1 MKFTK
6 NAVALLLALVMVGS
20 MASVLAF
27 AGYGLEATSEA
38 YEVDDNV
45 FHTSYEVTSGENG
58 NTVTAQALEF
68 DPADGYV
75 PVVFAANAGSVSL
88 LHNST
93 KPNGHFDRA
102 SIERWGYEP
111 VAAINGS
118 FFSLANGFLNA
129 INITDGRITCAHVG
143 YTGELVTFDS
153 KGVMTVVKSS
163 LDYKLYADGAE
174 LKNALTYINK
184 RDKGTAGDKIYY
196 WDSACGT
203 ISDSQDY
210 EKGVEILCNK
220 VNNTELS
227 VGGTLVG
234 EVVSVGT
241 DTYGTEIGTN
251 QFVLYCKNGSPFA
264 ETLKNLKAG
273 SEIQITVNESI
284 EESREVMENC
294 SSAIEN
300 IGWLVKDGVDQTQIQ
315 STIGTH
321 SVTLQARWT
330 AFGTKPDGS
339 YVFFT
344 TEGGSTGE
352 GGSVTLRDV
361 AKAMME
367 LGCTNVIR
375 MDGGGSSAMYL
386 ADAGNGEPGYVQ
398 YSSRSVSDCILVVK
412 VASMLP
418 SEELVAALDAAIAK
432 GEEAE
437 ESANLTLALDAA
449 KAVREDERATEGDY
463 KRAIMKISAALAGKQ
478 ELQALVAKAA
488 NVKFTEYSQFVLDN
502 LRAAYDVASS
512 VIANKE
518 ATAKE
523 IKDAYN
529 ELLYWYS
536 LSGDQSVNVAYGK
549 DYTTSQLFQQGG
561 AASGWGWDENAP
573 ITYPDE
579 YGKSLTDGVI
589 ADSGAAYSDAAWVG
603 FNHNT
608 PDYKE
613 NGYSWITVDLG
624 SVQAINK
631 AVLHVG
637 TGALG
642 SGISAD
648 GLKVEFFVSDD
659 EQNWTSIG
667 SATAENIAT
676 SSVEAVAVTAN
687 ASGRYVQ
694 ARFTRGGW
702 MFVSELEVCVDL
714 EAIDEGLYLTA
725 FNTSIL
731 ADYTSIFTSGTIT
744 GASHNPKWTQNIWL
758 EWNET
763 LEAYVVTKN
772 VFANGSF
779 ADYTLKEGEII
790 IAVHH
795 DSNVAVMNQNLA
807 KAAKVGDILVL
818 NGIDIEN
825 LTTDI
830 GAYFYFAPGYYPG
843 DVDMD
848 GAITATDYLIIR
860 RAVLGMIDLDDYQT
874 DLADV
879 NGNGKIDAR
888 DYYLVKRAFLS
899 EDNSILGWK

>member
-6 NAVALLLALVMVGS
+6 KALALVLALVMVGS
-20 MASVLAF
+20 LASVLAF
-27 AGYGLEATSEA
+27 AGYDMEATSEA

-58 NTVTAQALEF
+58 NTVTAEALEF

-75 PVVFAANAGSVSL
+75 PVVFDGNSGS
-88 LHNST
+88 
-93 KPNGHFDRA
+93 A
-102 SIERWGYEP
+102 SVLSKQFEKAFNERWGYEP
-111 VAAINGS
+111 VAIINGS
-118 FFSLANGFLNA
+118 FFNMTNNFLNS

-143 YTGELVTFDS
+143 YTGEMVTFDS

-163 LDYKLYADGAE
+163 LDYKLYANGAE

-184 RDKGTAGDKIYY
+184 RDKGTAGDKVYY

-234 EVVSVGT
+234 EVVSVGI
-241 DTYGTEIGTN
+241 DTYGTKIGTN

-273 SEIQITVNESI
+273 DEVQISVNESI
-284 EESREVMENC
+284 EASREVMENC

-300 IGWLVKDGVDQTQIQ
+300 VGWLVKDGVDQTQIMKE
-315 STIGTH
+315 IGTH

-344 TEGGSTGE
+344 TEGGSTGA

-398 YSSRSVSDCILVVK
+398 SSSRSVSDCIMVVK
-412 VASMLP
+412 LSSMLP
-418 SEELVAALDAAIAK
+418 SEELVTALDAAIAE

-437 ESANLTLALDAA
+437 ESANLTLALEAA
-449 KAVREDERATEGDY
+449 KAVRADERATEGDY
-463 KRAIMKISAALAGKQ
+463 KRAIMKISSALAGKQ
-478 ELQALVAKAA
+478 ELQALVAKVA
-488 NVKFTEYSQFVLDN
+488 NVKFTDYSQFVLDN

-512 VIANKE
+512 VVASKE
-518 ATAKE
+518 STSAE
-523 IKDAYN
+523 IKAAYN
-529 ELLYWYS
+529 DLLYWYS

-561 AASGWGWDENAP
+561 EASGWGWDENAP
-573 ITYPDE
+573 ISYPDE

-589 ADSGAAYSDAAWVG
+589 ADSGAAYSDVAWVG

-702 MFVSELEVCVDL
+702 MFVSEFEVCVDL
-714 EAIDEGLYLTA
+714 EAIEEGLYLTA

-758 EWNET
+758 EWNEA

-772 VFANGSF
+772 SFGGGSF

-795 DSNVAVMNQNLA
+795 DSDVAVMNQTLA
-807 KAAKVGDILVL
+807 KAAKVGDVLVL
-818 NGIDIEN
+818 NGIDIDK
-825 LTTDI
+825 LSTDI
-830 GAYFYFAPGYYPG
+830 GAYFYFKDGYKPG
-843 DVDMD
+843 DVNMNGELD
-848 GAITATDYLIIR
+848 ATDYLMIR
-860 RAVLGMIDLDDYQT
+860 RAVLGMIELDKEQT
-874 DLADV
+874 RLADV
-879 NGNGKIDAR
+879 NGNGKIDAN
-888 DYYLVKRAFLS
+888 DYIMVKRAFLGTYT
-899 EDNSILGWK
+899 IKGWN

>member
-6 NAVALLLALVMVGS
+6 KALALVLALVMVGS
-20 MASVLAF
+20 LASVLAF
-27 AGYGLEATSEA
+27 AGYDMEATSEA

-75 PVVFAANAGSVSL
+75 PVVFDGNSGS
-88 LHNST
+88 
-93 KPNGHFDRA
+93 A
-102 SIERWGYEP
+102 SVLSKQFEKAFNERWGYEP
-111 VAAINGS
+111 VAIINGS
-118 FFSLANGFLNA
+118 FFNMTNNFLNS

-143 YTGELVTFDS
+143 YTGEMVTFDS

-163 LDYKLYADGAE
+163 LDYKLYANGAE

-184 RDKGTAGDKIYY
+184 RDKGTAGDKVYY

-234 EVVSVGT
+234 EVVSVGI
-241 DTYGTEIGTN
+241 DTYGTKIGTN

-273 SEIQITVNESI
+273 DEVQISVNESI
-284 EESREVMENC
+284 EASREVMENC

-300 IGWLVKDGVDQTQIQ
+300 VGWLVKDGVDQTQIQ

-344 TEGGSTGE
+344 TEGGSTGA

-398 YSSRSVSDCILVVK
+398 SSSRSVSDCIMVVK
-412 VASMLP
+412 LSSMLP
-418 SEELVAALDAAIAK
+418 SEELVTALDAAIAE

-437 ESANLTLALDAA
+437 ESANLTLALEAA
-449 KAVREDERATEGDY
+449 KAIRADERATEGDY

-478 ELQALVAKAA
+478 ELQALVAKVA
-488 NVKFTEYSQFVLDN
+488 NVKFTDYSQFVLDN
-502 LRAAYDVASS
+502 LRVAYDVASS
-512 VIANKE
+512 VVANKE
-518 ATAKE
+518 ATSEE
-523 IKDAYN
+523 IKNAYN

-549 DYTTSQLFQQGG
+549 DYTTSVKP
-561 AASGWGWDENAP
+561 NAGYED
-573 ITYPDE
+573 TNNSE
-579 YGKSLTDGVI
+579 LTDGTLGDGG
-589 ADSGAAYSDAAWVG
+589 AGKSPTWAGYNGAAGGKYEFV
-603 FNHNT
+603 
-608 PDYKE
+608 
-613 NGYSWITVDLG
+613 IDLG
-624 SVQAINK
+624 EKFENIGSFSVN
-631 AVLHVG
+631 VLQ
-637 TGALG
+637 LK
-642 SGISAD
+642 SWGI
-648 GLKVEFFVSDD
+648 GVPKNIKVYVSDD
-659 EQNWTSIG
+659 NTNWKEAASLDVSSDIYN
-667 SATAENIAT
+667 STAQDAHT
-676 SSVEAVAVTAN
+676 LTAKPET
-687 ASGRYVQ
+687 AAAGRYVK
-694 ARFTRGGW
+694 F
-702 MFVSELEVCVDL
+702 ELTASTTFIFIAEATVNVDFA
-714 EAIDEGLYLTA
+714 AIDEGLYLTA
-725 FNTSIL
+725 FNKSIL
-731 ADYTSIFTSGTIT
+731 ADDTSIFTSGTIT
-744 GASHNPKWTQNIWL
+744 GSSHNPKWTQNIWL
-758 EWNET
+758 EWNEA

-772 VFANGSF
+772 SFGGGSF

-795 DSNVAVMNQNLA
+795 DSDVAVMNQNLA
-807 KAAKVGDILVL
+807 KAAKVGDVLVL
-818 NGIDIEN
+818 NGIDIDK
-825 LTTDI
+825 LSTDI
-830 GAYFYFAPGYYPG
+830 GAYFYFEDGYKPG
-843 DVDMD
+843 DVNMNGELD
-848 GAITATDYLIIR
+848 ATDYLMIR
-860 RAVLGMIDLDDYQT
+860 RAVLGMIELDKEQT
-874 DLADV
+874 RLADV
-879 NGNGKIDAR
+879 NGNGKIDAN
-888 DYYLVKRAFLS
+888 DYIMVKRAFLGTYT
-899 EDNSILGWK
+899 IKGWN

>member
-6 NAVALLLALVMVGS
+6 KALALVLALVMVGS
-20 MASVLAF
+20 LASVLAF
-27 AGYGLEATSEA
+27 AGYDMEATSEA

-58 NTVTAQALEF
+58 NTVTAEALEF

-75 PVVFAANAGSVSL
+75 PVVFDGNSGS
-88 LHNST
+88 
-93 KPNGHFDRA
+93 A
-102 SIERWGYEP
+102 SVLSKQFEKAFNERWGYEP
-111 VAAINGS
+111 VAIINGS
-118 FFSLANGFLNA
+118 FFNMTNNFLNS

-143 YTGELVTFDS
+143 YTGEMVTFDS

-163 LDYKLYADGAE
+163 LDYKLYANGAE

-184 RDKGTAGDKIYY
+184 RDKGTAGDKVYY

-234 EVVSVGT
+234 EVVSVGI
-241 DTYGTEIGTN
+241 DTYGTKIGTN

-273 SEIQITVNESI
+273 DEVQISVNESI
-284 EESREVMENC
+284 EASREVMENC

-300 IGWLVKDGVDQTQIQ
+300 VGWLVKDGVDQTQIMKE
-315 STIGTH
+315 IGTH

-344 TEGGSTGE
+344 TEGGSTGA

-398 YSSRSVSDCILVVK
+398 SSSRSVSDCIMVVK
-412 VASMLP
+412 LSSMLP
-418 SEELVAALDAAIAK
+418 SEELVTALDAAIAE

-437 ESANLTLALDAA
+437 ESANLTLALEAA
-449 KAVREDERATEGDY
+449 KAVRADERATEGDY
-463 KRAIMKISAALAGKQ
+463 KRAIMKISSALAGKQ
-478 ELQALVAKAA
+478 ELQALVAKVA
-488 NVKFTEYSQFVLDN
+488 NVKFTDYSQFVLDN

-512 VIANKE
+512 VVASKE
-518 ATAKE
+518 STSAE
-523 IKDAYN
+523 IKAAYN
-529 ELLYWYS
+529 DLLYWYS

-549 DYTTSQLFQQGG
+549 DYT
-561 AASGWGWDENAP
+561 ASSKSNASY
-573 ITYPDE
+573 TDTDGVE
-579 YGKSLTDGVI
+579 LTDG
-589 ADSGAAYSDAAWVG
+589 AFGNGGDAYSPTWAGYNGAAGGKYDFV
-603 FNHNT
+603 
-608 PDYKE
+608 
-613 NGYSWITVDLG
+613 IDLG
-624 SVQAINK
+624 EKFENIGSFSVDALQLKSWGI
-631 AVLHVG
+631 
-637 TGALG
+637 GAPKTV
-642 SGISAD
+642 
-648 GLKVEFFVSDD
+648 KVYVSDD
-659 EQNWTSIG
+659 NTNWNEAASLDV
-667 SATAENIAT
+667 SADIYNSNAQDAHTLTVTPKTA
-676 SSVEAVAVTAN
+676 V
-687 ASGRYVQ
+687 SGRYVKFELT
-694 ARFTRGGW
+694 ASTTFI
-702 MFVSELEVCVDL
+702 FISELTVNVDY
-714 EAIDEGLYLTA
+714 EAIEEGMYLTA

-744 GASHNPKWTQNIWL
+744 GSSHNPKWTQNIWL
-758 EWNET
+758 EWNEA

-772 VFANGSF
+772 SFGGGSF

-795 DSNVAVMNQNLA
+795 DSDVAVMNQNLA
-807 KAAKVGDILVL
+807 KAAKVGDVLVL
-818 NGIDIEN
+818 NGIDIDK
-825 LTTDI
+825 LSTDI
-830 GAYFYFAPGYYPG
+830 GAYFYFEDGYKPG
-843 DVDMD
+843 DVNMNGELD
-848 GAITATDYLIIR
+848 ATDYLMIR
-860 RAVLGMIDLDDYQT
+860 RAVLGMIELDKEQT
-874 DLADV
+874 RLADV
-879 NGNGKIDAR
+879 NGNGKIDAN
-888 DYYLVKRAFLS
+888 DYIMVKRAFLGTYT
-899 EDNSILGWK
+899 IKGWN

>member
-6 NAVALLLALVMVGS
+6 NAVALILALVMVGS
-20 MASVLAF
+20 LASVLAF

-38 YEVDDNV
+38 YEVDENV

-75 PVVFAANAGSVSL
+75 PVVYAANAGWTSVLS
-88 LHNST
+88 
-93 KPNGHFDRA
+93 KHFDRA

-111 VAAINGS
+111 VGIINGS
-118 FFSLANGFLNA
+118 FFSMSNGFLNA

-153 KGVMTVVKSS
+153 KGAMQVVKSS
-163 LDYKLYADGAE
+163 LDYKLYADGNE

-184 RDKGTAGDKIYY
+184 VDGGTANDKVYY
-196 WDSACGT
+196 WDSACGS
-203 ISDSQDY
+203 ISDSAEY
-210 EKGVEILCNK
+210 EKGVEVLCNK
-220 VNNTELS
+220 VLGTELS

-234 EVVSVGT
+234 EVVSVGV
-241 DTYGTEIGTN
+241 DTNGTN
-251 QFVLYCKNGSPFA
+251 FTKDQFVLYCKSSSPFA
-264 ETLKNLKAG
+264 DTLKNLKAG
-273 SEIQITVNESI
+273 SEVQITVNESI

-300 IGWLVKDGVDQTQIQ
+300 VGWLVKDGVDQTQIVDK
-315 STIGTH
+315 IGTH
-321 SVTLQARWT
+321 EVTLQARWT

-344 TEGGSTGE
+344 TEGGSTGSS
-352 GGSVTLRDV
+352 GSVTLRDV
-361 AKAMME
+361 AKAMIE

-398 YSSRSVSDCILVVK
+398 SSSRSVSDCIMVVK
-412 VASMLP
+412 LSSMLP
-418 SEELVAALDAAIAK
+418 SEELVAALDVAIEGA
-432 GEEAE
+432 EAAE
-437 ESANLTLALDAA
+437 ESANITLALEAA
-449 KAVREDERATEGDY
+449 KAVRADERSTEGDY

-478 ELQALVAKAA
+478 ELQALVAKVA

-512 VIANKE
+512 VVANKE
-518 ATAKE
+518 ATAAE

-536 LSGDQSVNVAYGK
+536 LSGDRSVNVAYGK
-549 DYTTSQLFQQGG
+549 DYTSSSKSNPTYADGG
-561 AASGWGWDENAP
+561 AE
-573 ITYPDE
+573 
-579 YGKSLTDGVI
+579 LTDG
-589 ADSGAAYSDAAWVG
+589 AFGNGGDAYSPTWAG
-603 FNHNT
+603 
-608 PDYKE
+608 Y
-613 NGYSWITVDLG
+613 NGASGGKYEFIIDLGETFDNIGSFSVNVLQLWDWGITVPKN
-624 SVQAINK
+624 V
-631 AVLHVG
+631 
-637 TGALG
+637 
-642 SGISAD
+642 
-648 GLKVEFFVSDD
+648 KVYVSDD
-659 EQNWTSIG
+659 NTNWTDAG
-667 SATAENIAT
+667 ALDVSADVYNDTTKQYAYDVVVTPETA
-676 SSVEAVAVTAN
+676 V
-687 ASGRYVQ
+687 SGRYVK
-694 ARFTRGGW
+694 F
-702 MFVSELEVCVDL
+702 ELTAVRAFIFIA
-714 EAIDEGLYLTA
+714 EATVNIDFETIEEGLYLTA

-772 VFANGSF
+772 TFGGGSF
-779 ADYTLKEGEII
+779 SDYTLKEGEII

-795 DSNVAVMNQNLA
+795 DSEVAVMNQNLA

-818 NGIDIEN
+818 DGIDIEN

-830 GAYFYFAPGYYPG
+830 GAYFYFAPGYNPG
-843 DVDMD
+843 DVNMD
-848 GAITATDYLIIR
+848 GELTATDYLIIR
-860 RAVLGMIDLDDYQT
+860 RAVLGMVDLDDYQQ

-899 EDNSILGWK
+899 EDTSILGWK

>member
-6 NAVALLLALVMVGS
+6 KALALVLALVMVGS
-20 MASVLAF
+20 LASVLAF
-27 AGYGLEATSEA
+27 AGYDMEATSEA

-75 PVVFAANAGSVSL
+75 PVVYAANAGSVSL

-93 KPNGHFDRA
+93 KLNGHFDRA

-111 VAAINGS
+111 VGVINGS
-118 FFSLANGFLNA
+118 FFNMSNGFLNG

-143 YTGELVTFDS
+143 YTGEMVTFDS

-163 LDYKLYADGAE
+163 LDYKLYANGNE

-184 RDKGTAGDKIYY
+184 RDKGTAGDKVYY

-210 EKGVEILCNK
+210 EKGVEVLCNK

-241 DTYGTEIGTN
+241 DTNATGIGTN
-251 QFVLYCKNGSPFA
+251 QFVLYCKSSSPFA
-264 ETLKNLKAG
+264 DTLKNLKAG
-273 SEIQITVNESI
+273 SEVQISVNESI

-300 IGWLVKDGVDQTQIQ
+300 IGWLVKDGVDQTQIK
-315 STIGTH
+315 SEIGTH

-344 TEGGSTGE
+344 TEGGSTGA

-367 LGCTNVIR
+367 LGCNNVIR

-398 YSSRSVSDCILVVK
+398 SSSRSVSDCIMVVK
-412 VASMLP
+412 LSSMLP
-418 SEELVAALDAAIAK
+418 SEELVTALDAAIAK

-437 ESANLTLALDAA
+437 ESANITLALEAA
-449 KAVREDERATEGDY
+449 KAVRADERSTEGDY

-502 LRAAYDVASS
+502 LRVAYDAAST
-512 VIANKE
+512 VVANKE

-536 LSGDQSVNVAYGK
+536 LSGDQSVNVAFGK
-549 DYTTSQLFQQGG
+549 DYTSSSNSN
-561 AASGWGWDENAP
+561 ASYVDTDGVE
-573 ITYPDE
+573 
-579 YGKSLTDGVI
+579 LTDGALGNGVDAHSPTWAGYNGASGGKYEYVI
-589 ADSGAAYSDAAWVG
+589 
-603 FNHNT
+603 
-608 PDYKE
+608 
-613 NGYSWITVDLG
+613 DLG
-624 SVQAINK
+624 EKFENISSFGVNALQLDGWGI
-631 AVLHVG
+631 AVPKNIKVYVSDDNTAWTEAASLD
-637 TGALG
+637 
-642 SGISAD
+642 ISAD
-648 GLKVEFFVSDD
+648 IYGSK
-659 EQNWTSIG
+659 EQDAHDITVKPA
-667 SATAENIAT
+667 SA
-676 SSVEAVAVTAN
+676 V
-687 ASGRYVQ
+687 SGRYVKFELT
-694 ARFTRGGW
+694 AVKSFI
-702 MFVSELEVCVDL
+702 FISELSVNVDFA
-714 EAIDEGLYLTA
+714 AIDEGLYLTA

-744 GASHNPKWTQNIWL
+744 GASHNPLWTHNIWL
-758 EWNET
+758 EWNEA

-790 IAVHH
+790 IAVHR
-795 DSNVAVMNQNLA
+795 DSAVADMNRTLAQN
-807 KAAKVGDILVL
+807 AKVGDILVL
-818 NGIDIEN
+818 NGIDIEK
-825 LTTDI
+825 LSTDI
-830 GAYFYFAPGYYPG
+830 GAYFYFEDGYKPG
-843 DVDMD
+843 DVNMNGEID
-848 GAITATDYLIIR
+848 ATDYLIIR
-860 RAVLGMIDLDDYQT
+860 QTVLGLVELDKEQT
-874 DLADV
+874 RLADV
-879 NGNGKIDAR
+879 NGNGKIDAN
-888 DYYLVKRAFLS
+888 DYVMVKRHFLGTY
-899 EDNSILGWK
+899 NIKGWN